1 MTRRRLRPA
10 GPGDRPFLRD
20 LAGEAFSHLGQY
32 ARMVPRWIDGP
43 GASGIIALEEGQRV
57 GFAITCLTV
66 APVAGRPDGGARM
79 GLDLMAIATV
89 QERRRT
95 GVGRWLLDAVVDEAR
110 RLSGNLPIAEVTLT
124 MEEGN
129 TPALRLFESRG
140 FRRLGGVAAYP
151 RGQRALNFSLPLVG

>member
-1 MTRRRLRPA
+1 MTGRRLRPA
-10 GPGDRPFLRD
+10 GPGDRTFLRD
-20 LAGEAFSHLGQY
+20 LADDAFSHLGEY

-43 GASGIIALEEGQRV
+43 GASGIIALEDDQRV

-66 APVAGRPDGGARM
+66 APVAGPSPRM

-89 QERRRT
+89 RSRRRT
-95 GVGRWLLDAVVDEAR
+95 GVGRWLLDAVLDEAR
-110 RLSGNLPIAEVTLT
+110 RLSGSLPIAEVTLT

-140 FRRLGGVAAYP
+140 FRRLRGLAAYP